1 MSTLGPEIETVIS
14 EDYGFKKLG
23 QTTILPSYDE
33 KLPFAC
39 LQNLDISNAA
49 SLYVACSGSK
59 IVIGSLQ
66 LLRDHIQ
73 NDSKFDLMFMWERE
87 AADVIAVKLIRGDN
101 MVFVN
106 RSGHIFSLDL
116 KNLGDPQKIGTFDR
130 SLEQVKIWR
139 NCALLALDSQNQL
152 CSYHLQK
159 KQLEPLVDDVV
170 SFDLLEDQ
178 LYTFHKDYSVQLH
191 VMQNFQATE
200 KKDEFTTPSE
210 LLEEIKDEYSPIS
223 ISALSNNQYQLVYGI
238 PVAETEEDVSYDHKI
253 YVVSRSGAGFSFQE
267 SFDITPAFGSV
278 LRFPT
283 YYTTALPKVFEGGQQ
298 IDILASSCSS
308 EVTVWDSTRVIQ
320 PAQDSER
327 AVLPIS
333 KVTDNDTNPVGI
345 ALDVVTEGTIAEPCP
360 GVDAVDKLPLIY
372 ILNNEG
378 SLQIVGIYHSTAI
391 KQGKFSLTALK
402 QSLTAEETAEEI
414 GQDTINKLESQE
426 TSNNIGEE
434 KATESLAEFNLGSSG
449 DNSRR
454 KSNTVFGGF
463 GLEDSG
469 KQSGTAAF
477 GKSLSEST
485 GNGQNASQT
494 STFGQPT
501 FGKPAFGAASNSS
514 SGSTFGKPAFGTE
527 ATNKSSSETPF
538 GKPAFGQPSFGQS
551 SFGQQSFSL
560 TKKDSSPANSTFGKP
575 SFQLNPKNIST
586 FGSSSFGQ
594 SFSNQSSGIVGSPF
608 GKFASDQSNSDSPFA
623 TLAKNKNQG
632 AKPAFGIPSKSGSP
646 FASLAKSD
654 SQGDKPTFGVPAE
667 SESPFASLAKANN
680 QGDKPAFGATSKSEI
695 PFGDLAKDNIQGD
708 KPAFGIASFGESIKK
723 NESSDKPKFGQSPFS
738 NFASGT
744 SKAESPFG
752 SLTNKEKSPTFGT
765 PSFGSD
771 AIGGAGNVKPAFGQS
786 TFGAFANNETKGESP
801 FASLA
806 RNETKN
812 IFGTIGTDHSMEQSK
827 YSTTPINTNSLIT
840 ETVSQSLSR
849 DDSQMEENI
858 ETTDGSASSS
868 DVDSQHE
875 SLDSLSQSS
884 VTGKLHDNEPS
895 LKNELGEL
903 AKQGDINTEEP
914 SKDNSNEEDVSTD
927 GEESHDV
934 DVPEMD
940 EKEERSGEDRKF
952 TPNAELSD
960 STVEQTPTQSESS
973 ISSLTARIK
982 ESANLSSDEI
992 KSPTF
997 SQPVAQ
1003 EKRQSP
1009 FARFADDLN
1018 KPSSTGFLF
1027 SQTPGANKDKGSSTE
1042 PNTNGDK
1049 LKDETQNS
1057 DSANTD
1063 AKESKC
1069 STLEDEKLEESGKKS
1084 SDQKKKNDA
1093 IAIPGLL
1100 HSGDKERSVTP
1111 ATNVERSVNFQATGR
1126 EEEGTAPKDSPTS
1139 SSGTSR
1145 EESYDTLDDITRGEL
1160 ENARVHGNGS
1170 TQSSKAEAPRK
1181 TNASVDSEDDHEG
1194 NKRHFQMQTSS
1205 PTLVS
1210 SGTQVLRN
1218 ATQNAKCQT
1227 DPEVWHDSNIQ
1238 SFEGEDV
1245 HLAVQHKPKPLPDYF
1260 LGADIKNIKY
1270 ASENPIL
1277 KAIEKTYHYVSS
1289 ELSVLSENVSNIGN
1303 FIEDQSADYSLK
1315 RDESSITN
1323 MYTWRIPE
1331 ASKLWSIIEGKKEL
1345 FDSQFSNVS
1354 LTHDKI
1360 SQLSKTTIDLLQCK
1374 ASYMR
1379 DQYYNLE
1386 SLNQDLNSKLGE
1398 LKYHQREK
1406 QSKLRNKMFKVSE
1419 SIEHIDGLLQILKM
1433 YAIRSKGMDA
1443 NPHVTQLV
1451 KEAESRTN
1459 LLHNISCLREDIKNL
1474 CLEKEHRIHEKEES
1488 PLGREIQSVEVVEL
1502 GLSLSTKKQLG
1513 ELLKK
1518 RKDIEA

>member
-39 LQNLDISNAA
+39 LQNLDISNTA

-66 LLRDHIQ
+66 LLRDYIQ
-73 NDSKFDLMFMWERE
+73 NDSKFDLTFLWERE

-106 RSGHIFSLDL
+106 RSGHVFLLDL
-116 KNLGDPQKIGTFDR
+116 KKLGDPQRIGAFDR

-152 CSYHLQK
+152 CSYHLEK
-159 KQLEPLVDDVV
+159 KHLAPLVDDVV

-178 LYTFHKDYSVQLH
+178 LYTFHKDYSVQIH

-200 KKDEFTTPSE
+200 KKEEFSTPSE

-253 YVVSRSGAGFSFQE
+253 YVVSRSGADFSFQE

-283 YYTTALPKVFEGGQQ
+283 YYTTALPKVFEGEQQ

-308 EVTVWDSTRVIQ
+308 EVTVWDSERVIQ

-360 GVDAVDKLPLIY
+360 GVDAVDKLPLVY

-391 KQGKFSLTALK
+391 KQGKLSLTALK

-414 GQDTINKLESQE
+414 GQDAINKPESQE
-426 TSNNIGEE
+426 TSNDIGEE
-434 KATESLAEFNLGSSG
+434 KATESLAGFNLGGSG
-449 DNSRR
+449 DDSRR
-454 KSNTVFGGF
+454 ESNTVFGEF
-463 GLEDSG
+463 GLKDSE

-485 GNGQNASQT
+485 GKEQNTSQT
-494 STFGQPT
+494 STFGKPT
-501 FGKPAFGAASNSS
+501 FGKPAFGTAVTSNL
-514 SGSTFGKPAFGTE
+514 SGRSPFGKPAFGTV
-527 ATNKSSSETPF
+527 ATNNSSGETPF

-560 TKKDSSPANSTFGKP
+560 TNKNSPPANSSFGKP
-575 SFQLNPKNIST
+575 SFQLNSRNSST

-594 SFSNQSSGIVGSPF
+594 SSSNQSSGIVGSPF
-608 GKFASDQSNSDSPFA
+608 GKFTSDQSKSESPFA
-623 TLAKNKNQG
+623 SLAKNKNQG
-632 AKPAFGIPSKSGSP
+632 DKPAFGIPSKSGSP
-646 FASLAKSD
+646 FASLAKRD
-654 SQGDKPTFGVPAE
+654 SKGDKPTFGVP
-667 SESPFASLAKANN
+667 
-680 QGDKPAFGATSKSEI
+680 SKSEN
-695 PFGDLAKDNIQGD
+695 PFGSLTKDKNQGD
-708 KPAFGIASFGESIKK
+708 KPAFGIASFGENTRK

-744 SKAESPFG
+744 SNTESPFG
-752 SLTNKEKSPTFGT
+752 SLSHKEKSSTFGT
-765 PSFGSD
+765 PSFGSG
-771 AIGGAGNVKPAFGQS
+771 AIGGAGTAKPAFGQS
-786 TFGAFANNETKGESP
+786 TFGAFANNQSKGESP

-812 IFGTIGTDHSMEQSK
+812 IFSRLGTDHSTEQSN
-827 YSTTPINTNSLIT
+827 YSTTPIDTNSSIT
-840 ETVSQSLSR
+840 ETVSQTLSR
-849 DDSQMEENI
+849 ADSQKEENM
-858 ETTDGSASSS
+858 EATDGSTSSS
-868 DVDSQHE
+868 DVDAQHE
-875 SLDSLSQSS
+875 SADSRSQSS
-884 VTGKLHDNEPS
+884 VTEKLHDNEPS
-895 LKNELGEL
+895 LKNEPSTIT
-903 AKQGDINTEEP
+903 KKGDINTEEP
-914 SKDNSNEEDVSTD
+914 SKDNSNEDDTNTD
-927 GEESHDV
+927 EEESHDV
-934 DVPEMD
+934 DVSEMN
-940 EKEERSGEDRKF
+940 EKEERSGEDRELKAQEE
-952 TPNAELSD
+952 TPNTDLSD

-997 SQPVAQ
+997 SQPLAQ
-1003 EKRQSP
+1003 EKIQSP
-1009 FARFADDLN
+1009 FAKFANDLS

-1027 SQTPGANKDKGSSTE
+1027 SQTPGANKNKDSSKE
-1042 PNTNGDK
+1042 PSTKADK
-1049 LKDETQNS
+1049 LNDETQNPY
-1057 DSANTD
+1057 SAHKD

-1069 STLEDEKLEESGKKS
+1069 RTLEDEKLKESGKKS
-1084 SDQKKKNDA
+1084 SDQKKTDA
-1093 IAIPGLL
+1093 IAVPELL
-1100 HSGDKERSVTP
+1100 HSGDKERNVTP
-1111 ATNVERSVNFQATGR
+1111 ASHAEHSVNLQPTGGD
-1126 EEEGTAPKDSPTS
+1126 EEGTAPKDSPTS
-1139 SSGTSR
+1139 LSGASR

-1170 TQSSKAEAPRK
+1170 TQSSKAEAPMK
-1181 TNASVDSEDDHEG
+1181 TNVPVDSEGGRESS
-1194 NKRHFQMQTSS
+1194 KRHFQMQTSS
-1205 PTLVS
+1205 PTLVN
-1210 SGTQVLRN
+1210 SGTQVVRS
-1218 ATQNAKCQT
+1218 ATQNAECQT

-1238 SFEGEDV
+1238 SFEGEDA

-1303 FIEDQSADYSLK
+1303 FIDDQSADYSLK

-1331 ASKLWSIIEGKKEL
+1331 ASKLWSIIDGKKEL

-1354 LTHDKI
+1354 STHDKI
-1360 SQLSKTTIDLLQCK
+1360 SQLSNTIDLLQCK
-1374 ASYMR
+1374 ASYMK
-1379 DQYYNLE
+1379 DEYYNLE
-1386 SLNQDLNSKLGE
+1386 SLNQDLNRQLGE
-1398 LKYHQREK
+1398 LKYHQRDK
-1406 QSKLRNKMFKVSE
+1406 QTELRDKMFKVSE

-1433 YAIRSKGMDA
+1433 YAIRSKGMDTD
-1443 NPHVTQLV
+1443 PHVTQLV

-1474 CLEKEHRIHEKEES
+1474 GLEKEHLIREKEGS

-1502 GLSLSTKKQLG
+1502 GLSISTKKQLG

-1518 RKDIEA
+1518 RKNIEV

>member
-1 MSTLGPEIETVIS
+1 MIS

-39 LQNLDISNAA
+39 LQNLDISNTA

-66 LLRDHIQ
+66 LLRDYIQ
-73 NDSKFDLMFMWERE
+73 NDSKFDLTFLWEQE

-101 MVFVN
+101 MVFAN
-106 RSGHIFSLDL
+106 RSGHVFLLDL
-116 KNLGDPQKIGTFDR
+116 KILGDPQKIGTFDR

-139 NCALLALDSQNQL
+139 NCALLALDSQNHL
-152 CSYHLQK
+152 CSYHLEK

-178 LYTFHKDYSVQLH
+178 LYTFHKDYSVQIH
-191 VMQNFQATE
+191 VMQNFQATD
-200 KKDEFTTPSE
+200 KKEEFSTPSE

-238 PVAETEEDVSYDHKI
+238 PVGETVEDVSYDHKI
-253 YVVSRSGAGFSFQE
+253 YVVSRSGADFSFQE

-283 YYTTALPKVFEGGQQ
+283 YYTTALPKVFEDGQQ
-298 IDILASSCSS
+298 IDVLASSCSS
-308 EVTVWDSTRVIQ
+308 EITVWDSTRVIQ

-333 KVTDNDTNPVGI
+333 KVTDNDTNPVGV

-391 KQGKFSLTALK
+391 KQGKLSLTALK
-402 QSLTAEETAEEI
+402 QSLTAEEMAEEI
-414 GQDTINKLESQE
+414 GQDTINKSEPQE
-426 TSNNIGEE
+426 TSNDIGEE
-434 KATESLAEFNLGSSG
+434 KAAESLAGFNLGGSG
-449 DNSRR
+449 DDSRR
-454 KSNTVFGGF
+454 ESNTVFGGF
-463 GLEDSG
+463 GQEDSG
-469 KQSGTAAF
+469 KQSGTATF
-477 GKSLSEST
+477 GKSLAEST
-485 GNGQNASQT
+485 AKVQNISQT

-501 FGKPAFGAASNSS
+501 FGKPAFGAAGTSNSG
-514 SGSTFGKPAFGTE
+514 SGSPLGKPAFGTA
-527 ATNKSSSETPF
+527 ATDNSSIETPF
-538 GKPAFGQPSFGQS
+538 GKQAFGQPSFGQS
-551 SFGQQSFSL
+551 SFGQQPFSL
-560 TKKDSSPANSTFGKP
+560 TKRDSPPANSSFGKP
-575 SFQLNPKNIST
+575 SFHLNSKNGST
-586 FGSSSFGQ
+586 FGSSPFGQ
-594 SFSNQSSGIVGSPF
+594 SSSNQSSGIVGSPF
-608 GKFASDQSNSDSPFA
+608 GKFASDQSKSESPFA
-623 TLAKNKNQG
+623 SLAKNKNQDD
-632 AKPAFGIPSKSGSP
+632 KPVFGIPSNSGSP
-646 FASLAKSD
+646 FASLAKND
-654 SQGDKPTFGVPAE
+654 GQGDKPIFGVP
-667 SESPFASLAKANN
+667 SKSKSPFGGLARDTN
-680 QGDKPAFGATSKSEI
+680 Q
-695 PFGDLAKDNIQGD
+695 DN
-708 KPAFGIASFGESIKK
+708 KPAFGITSFGESTRK

-738 NFASGT
+738 NFTSGT
-744 SKAESPFG
+744 SKTESPFG
-752 SLTNKEKSPTFGT
+752 SLSHKEKCPTFGA
-765 PSFGSD
+765 PSFGSG

-786 TFGAFANNETKGESP
+786 TFGAFANNQSKGESP

-812 IFGTIGTDHSMEQSK
+812 IFSTLGTDHGTEQSN
-827 YSTTPINTNSLIT
+827 YSTTPINTNSSIT
-840 ETVSQSLSR
+840 ETASQSLSR
-849 DDSQMEENI
+849 DDSQMEENV
-858 ETTDGSASSS
+858 ETTDESTSSS
-868 DVDSQHE
+868 DVDAQSVDSVSQ
-875 SLDSLSQSS
+875 LS
-884 VTGKLHDNEPS
+884 VTGKLHDSEPS
-895 LKNELGEL
+895 LKNEPSEV
-903 AKQGDINTEEP
+903 ARKGDINTEEP
-914 SKDNSNEEDVSTD
+914 NKDNSNEEDLNAD

-934 DVPEMD
+934 DVSEKD
-940 EKEERSGEDRKF
+940 EKEERFDEARILKAQEE

-997 SQPVAQ
+997 SQPLDQ
-1003 EKRQSP
+1003 EKIQSP
-1009 FARFADDLN
+1009 FAKFANDLN

-1027 SQTPGANKDKGSSTE
+1027 SQTPGANKDKGSSKE
-1042 PNTNGDK
+1042 PSRSADK
-1049 LKDETQNS
+1049 LKDEAQNS
-1057 DSANTD
+1057 ASAIKD
-1063 AKESKC
+1063 AEKSKC
-1069 STLEDEKLEESGKKS
+1069 KTLEDENFKESGRNGP
-1084 SDQKKKNDA
+1084 DQKTNDT
-1093 IAIPGLL
+1093 IADPELL
-1100 HSGDKERSVTP
+1100 HSADKERTP
-1111 ATNVERSVNFQATGR
+1111 ATNAELLVNFRPTGGD
-1126 EEEGTAPKDSPTS
+1126 EEGAVPKDSPTS
-1139 SSGTSR
+1139 LSGTSR

-1160 ENARVHGNGS
+1160 ESARIHGNGS
-1170 TQSSKAEAPRK
+1170 TQSSKTEAPRK
-1181 TNASVDSEDDHEG
+1181 TNAPVDSEGRHESD
-1194 NKRHFQMQTSS
+1194 KRHFQMQTSS

-1210 SGTQVLRN
+1210 SSTQVVRS
-1218 ATQNAKCQT
+1218 ATQNAECQT

-1238 SFEGEDV
+1238 SFEGEDA
-1245 HLAVQHKPKPLPDYF
+1245 HLAVQHKPKPLPNYF

-1303 FIEDQSADYSLK
+1303 FIDDQSADYSLR

-1331 ASKLWSIIEGKKEL
+1331 ASKLWSIIDCKKEL

-1354 LTHDKI
+1354 STHDKI
-1360 SQLSKTTIDLLQCK
+1360 SQLSKNTMDLLQCK

-1379 DQYYNLE
+1379 DQYNNLE

-1398 LKYHQREK
+1398 LKYHQRDRQTE
-1406 QSKLRNKMFKVSE
+1406 LRNKMFKVSE

-1451 KEAESRTN
+1451 KEAEDRTN

-1474 CLEKEHRIHEKEES
+1474 GLEKEHRIQEKEES
-1488 PLGREIQSVEVVEL
+1488 PLGREIQSVQVVEL